1 MRILSA
7 NDCAADRLSVA
18 VSVLLMGGLLY
29 LGMTLFQYSDV
40 HKVQPRP
47 LNSSKSSPVVEN
59 SPPSTTSRMGVTIK
73 LPLPPAPP
81 APVQPLVQPPVTEI
95 SAKLVAKNLLPL
107 KPEVRLREKLHL
119 VEPLQKSVVERPA
132 ANIGNPLKFRPRT
145 PMVKD
150 VVSISKQPKTVERS
164 KTGPTN
170 VAKLISSQPAQLLDP
185 PKPIVNGSKN
195 RQFGGVLLRLLEH
208 GKGPNIEI
216 GWPRRLVARRALHRH
231 LTRCYGVRSAV
242 LAANKNLYVMA
253 GRPGHPWAIEMD
265 RYSGFIRSPQGEPIL
280 KEAKLF
286 QTIAEYHELNGWRPV
301 RVFPRSVDAAL
312 LGGLGAV
319 LGEKYKTAKRIRAT
333 YRWDGESLKLGDFI
347 VDGSRLEG
355 VVMLPAVRGLNCRF
369 SA

>member
-1 MRILSA
+1 M
-7 NDCAADRLSVA
+7 
-18 VSVLLMGGLLY
+18 
-29 LGMTLFQYSDV
+29 
-40 HKVQPRP
+40 
-47 LNSSKSSPVVEN
+47 
-59 SPPSTTSRMGVTIK
+59 
-73 LPLPPAPP
+73 
-81 APVQPLVQPPVTEI
+81 
-95 SAKLVAKNLLPL
+95 AKL
-107 KPEVRLREKLHL
+107 
-119 VEPLQKSVVERPA
+119 
-132 ANIGNPLKFRPRT
+132 T
-145 PMVKD
+145 
-150 VVSISKQPKTVERS
+150 
-164 KTGPTN
+164 
-170 VAKLISSQPAQLLDP
+170 SSQPAQLLDP

-286 QTIAEYHELNGWRPV
+286 QTIA
-301 RVFPRSVDAAL
+301 
-312 LGGLGAV
+312 V